1 MCSAMVSST
10 LYVLW
15 HLGIVQTHVLILV
28 QRVQAVH
35 LRLAKLK
42 VKDLSIGDDAF
53 FGVGFRKGD
62 EPVLLV
68 SVLPGASGDKSL
80 ERSRLT
86 LSGDST

>member
-15 HLGIVQTHVLILV
+15 HLGIVQTHVFVLV
-28 QRVQAVH
+28 QRIQAVH
-35 LRLAKLK
+35 LRLTKLK

-62 EPVLLV
+62 ESVV
-68 SVLPGASGDKSL
+68 SASVLTGSPKDKSST
-80 ERSRLT
+80 RS
-86 LSGDST
+86 

>member
-1 MCSAMVSST
+1 MRSNAQCMLPST
-10 LYVLW
+10 LYILW

-62 EPVLLV
+62 ESVV
-68 SVLPGASGDKSL
+68 SASVLTGSPKDKSST
-80 ERSRLT
+80 RS
-86 LSGDST
+86 